1 MKHLNTASI
10 FTDLHSTQLQHPN
23 FKPCCDKPCCLL
35 VFQQLHLHNF
45 LQHEIATQIN
55 KIYPIGWL
63 ICALEQ
69 FGKWSPN
76 VTKWCQ
82 QIHCAPCHRHP
93 ATTVELIVWNLYRE
107 VPHKCV
113 LGCAPLKM
121 EKWTLKAGDH
131 WRPNILGFLNWRQ
144 MKSMPKLRSSNSRPG
159 VGSLE
164 LFQHIHAPGNL
175 SVSRNSL
182 KAQGL

>member
-1 MKHLNTASI
+1 MLRQTVLPVGLPAAASPQFPAWNRNT
-10 FTDLHSTQLQHPN
+10 N
-23 FKPCCDKPCCLL
+23 
-35 VFQQLHLHNF
+35 QQNLSDRMANLR
-45 LQHEIATQIN
+45 
-55 KIYPIGWL
+55 IGAIW
-63 ICALEQ
+63 
-69 FGKWSPN
+69 KM

-93 ATTVELIVWNLYRE
+93 ATTVELIVWNLYRG
-107 VPHKCV
+107 VPDSQVRTWLCSAEN
-113 LGCAPLKM
+113 GEMNAQ
-121 EKWTLKAGDH
+121 G

-175 SVSRNSL
+175 SVSWNSL